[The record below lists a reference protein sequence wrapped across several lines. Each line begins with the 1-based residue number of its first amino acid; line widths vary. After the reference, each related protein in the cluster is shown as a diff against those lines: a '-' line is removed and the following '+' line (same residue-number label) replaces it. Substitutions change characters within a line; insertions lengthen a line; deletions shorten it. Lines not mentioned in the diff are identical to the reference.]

1 MFLVIKAM
9 FSKVLEFFNLDKL
22 SMYFI
27 LGLIALLG
35 IIVIYNSDTILSK
48 FGFET
53 TSSLKAKVAQLEQQN
68 QQLSQ
73 ANQKLKDDLDKLEKR
88 NNDELKAMKKY
99 YEDKMANYN
108 KLNKVQKDLK
118 EKNMQLVKDLEEQ
131 RNKLAETCKIDA
143 KDYYLYESKTY
154 DEVSSNNYDAILS
167 YQGLKDTTETPAKSE
182 KMTNSNNTLTIDYN
196 ELKNK
201 FNKPLG
207 VLK

>member
-9 FSKVLEFFNLDKL
+9 FSKVLGFFGLDKL

-35 IIVIYNSDTILSK
+35 IILIYNSDTILSR

-73 ANQKLKDDLDKLEKR
+73 ANKQLKDDLDKLEIRK
-88 NNDELKAMKKY
+88 NQELQAMKKY

-108 KLNKVQKDLK
+108 KLNKIQKDLK
-118 EKNMQLVKDLEEQ
+118 EKNMQLIKNLEEQ
-131 RNKLAETCKIDA
+131 RKKIAETCKLDA
-143 KDYYLYESKTY
+143 KAYYLYEAKTY
-154 DEVSSNNYDAILS
+154 DEISDNNYEAIVT
-167 YQGLKDTTETPAKSE
+167 YQGLKYAKDL
-182 KMTNSNNTLTIDYN
+182 TLTSQEMVNSRKTFAIDYS
-196 ELKNK
+196 ELKSK
-201 FNKPLG
+201 INKPFG